1 MTMRQVGGAIG
12 IALLGSLLAAAF
24 RDHLDVT
31 GLPAAAAHTAG
42 ESVVAAHMVA
52 QHTGSADLLAS
63 ANSAYVHG
71 MGVVLL
77 VCGIAALVAALLAAA
92 FLPTTPRP
100 TETSTAPDMAAEE
113 ADARQ

>member
-1 MTMRQVGGAIG
+1 
-12 IALLGSLLAAAF
+12 
-24 RDHLDVT
+24 
-31 GLPAAAAHTAG
+31 
-42 ESVVAAHMVA
+42 MVA
-52 QHTGSADLLAS
+52 QRTGSSDLLAS

-92 FLPTTPRP
+92 FLPGTPRP
-100 TETSTAPDMAAEE
+100 AETSTAPDLAAEE